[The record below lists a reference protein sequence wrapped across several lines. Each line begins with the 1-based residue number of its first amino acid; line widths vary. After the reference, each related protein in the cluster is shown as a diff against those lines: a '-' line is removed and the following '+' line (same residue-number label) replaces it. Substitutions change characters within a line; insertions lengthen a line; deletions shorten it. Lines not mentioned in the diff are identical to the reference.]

1 MSSLIRFYS
10 SFSIDYEESPYM
22 LYIISAYYWYCTQSG
37 KKFSP
42 CDYEQKMKQQGLVN
56 VKSLDPSIAV
66 LLKYSTTDNFVKK
79 DVYGCMTACYL
90 QKSQLKCWQRQ
101 RHFEKNI
108 QTIVYWYMT
117 ADDLLQF
124 KKFLE

>member
-1 MSSLIRFYS
+1 MKNLLIC
-10 SFSIDYEESPYM
+10 
-22 LYIISAYYWYCTQSG
+22 YILFLLTIGIALSQE

-90 QKSQLKCWQRQ
+90 QKKPAQMLAKANAILK
-101 RHFEKNI
+101 
-108 QTIVYWYMT
+108 
-117 ADDLLQF
+117 
-124 KKFLE
+124 KKTSKLSFIGI